1 MKDGCDN
8 CPDYDYGDFDSLS
21 EHTTA
26 NFSGMIAM
34 MMARDSWV
42 ARWNRIQPGQ
52 VPGVYAAAVN
62 EELTLAGDDALMK
75 KDEDEDENEGDEES
89 EVSDAP
95 KNLTQKRQLVNPV
108 KAENVYG
115 RK

>member
-8 CPDYDYGDFDSLS
+8 CPDYDYGDMDSLM
-21 EHTTA
+21 EHTTG

-42 ARWNRIQPGQ
+42 ARWNRLQAGQ
-52 VPGVYAAAVN
+52 VPGVYAVQVN
-62 EELTLAGDDALMK
+62 EELTLINEDAVK
-75 KDEDEDENEGDEES
+75 RDSDAEPAAEDTEEQS
-89 EVSDAP
+89 EVSEAP
-95 KNLTQKRQLVNPV
+95 KNLGRKAINPV